1 MFKVKILAD
10 SITQYGDRLTTIEA
24 TYPRFIHSEIMT
36 HREFSRNSAS
46 SRAIPAEKML
56 KNIIDNPVIPIHWG
70 KNQSGMQAYSE
81 IEDKSNAIEIWK
93 ENCSQA
99 IDAAKKMQ
107 ALGVHKQIINR
118 IVEPYMW
125 ITTIIS
131 STNWKHFYNL
141 RVNPEAEPHIQKIAS
156 MIKEKIDSSTPT
168 IVNDGEWHLPLILP
182 EEQDLAIDTLKKV
195 SVARCARVSYLTHD
209 GTRDLN
215 KDIELYTKLVTSKHW
230 SPLEH
235 VATPAPSKSRH
246 GNFIG
251 WLQHR
256 KQFADEHLI

>member
-1 MFKVKILAD
+1 MSTGVQFTCKCGKSKGWIEEGSVTKSCCPFCKRKYEGVYND
-10 SITQYGDRLTTIEA
+10 ERLT
-24 TYPRFIHSEIMT
+24 
-36 HREFSRNSAS
+36 
-46 SRAIPAEKML
+46 
-56 KNIIDNPVIPIHWG
+56 V
-70 KNQSGMQAYSE
+70 Q
-81 IEDKSNAIEIWK
+81 AIET
-93 ENCSQA
+93 
-99 IDAAKKMQ
+99 D
-107 ALGVHKQIINR
+107 
-118 IVEPYMW
+118 
-125 ITTIIS
+125 
-131 STNWKHFYNL
+131 
-141 RVNPEAEPHIQKIAS
+141 
-156 MIKEKIDSSTPT
+156 

-256 KQFADEHLI
+256 KQFADEHLIQCTLSTEIKYDHKSNYSKSI